1 MHCGNPQL
9 SERRKQVLEPTQH
22 LTSEKRRGNGKKKK
36 EDVGGRSSRI
46 ATVVMIIM
54 TMLCSALQV
63 DYFDGVQYDISEEKE
78 AEQSFQLRK
87 EALGSCT
94 EGVVI
99 SDPSQPDNPIIYCSN
114 SFLRITGYSMDEVI
128 GRNCRFLQGP
138 GTDEDTLNCI
148 REAIAK
154 RTQVGKSFF

>member
-1 MHCGNPQL
+1 M
-9 SERRKQVLEPTQH
+9 
-22 LTSEKRRGNGKKKK
+22 
-36 EDVGGRSSRI
+36 
-46 ATVVMIIM
+46 
-54 TMLCSALQV
+54 
-63 DYFDGVQYDISEEKE
+63 DYFVGVQYDISEEKE

-154 RTQVGKSFF
+154 QTQVYICIYIKGEGVIIAVDTAAISFCLLSFLKRVLLLNFEL